1 MVEIMN
7 KSAKY
12 SAKMGVDSSAE
23 NTWSAQFAQKI
34 RILLEKGWASVVRAC
49 SQIF

>member
-23 NTWSAQFAQKI
+23 NTWFAQKI